1 MSMGSLQPPGLTFV
15 SGSGLFD
22 LSRKISQNLSIL
34 EIIFGSNSRRLL
46 SEKAWLTTRRLR
58 ACCALS
64 RSVRVLAACRD
75 NTS

>member
-1 MSMGSLQPPGLTFV
+1 MGSVQPPRLTFH
-15 SGSGLFD
+15 SGPGCPD
-22 LSRKISQNLSIL
+22 LLRKMSQNLSIL

-64 RSVRVLAACRD
+64 RSVKVLAACRD